1 MGQEMRRG
9 TWFGVV
15 FSFALVAAS
24 SIADEV
30 VRRGAEIGDSP
41 HLRLKDA
48 LDDPGAHADR
58 TVIVE
63 GKVDKVCQMKA
74 PHSRPGT
81 SLRCVPGSPPAQPHR
96 PRMDQP
102 LPVAYAPGRVCSMG
116 GCWLELM
123 PQGESRGVRVTFE
136 NYGFFV
142 PKDSMGWN
150 ARLEGK
156 FVREELSKR
165 DVDHLV
171 GEGATLSPLADGTA
185 VQYSFVASAVELRRP
200 VAEE

>member
-1 MGQEMRRG
+1 MGQEIRG
-9 TWFGVV
+9 RTWFGVV
-15 FSFALVAAS
+15 LSCALAAAS
-24 SIADEV
+24 PTAEEV
-30 VRRGAEIGDSP
+30 VRRGGEIGDSP

-48 LDDPGAHADR
+48 LDDPETHADR

-63 GKVDKVCQMKA
+63 GKVDKVCQMK
-74 PHSRPGT
+74 
-81 SLRCVPGSPPAQPHR
+81 
-96 PRMDQP
+96 
-102 LPVAYAPGRVCSMG
+102 

-123 PQGESRGVRVTFE
+123 PEGESRGVRVTFE

-171 GEGATLSPLADGTA
+171 GEGATLSPLADGSA

-200 VAEE
+200 VAEG

>member
-15 FSFALVAAS
+15 LAFALVAAS

-48 LDDPGAHADR
+48 LDDPEAHANR

-63 GKVDKVCQMKA
+63 GKVDKVCQMK
-74 PHSRPGT
+74 
-81 SLRCVPGSPPAQPHR
+81 
-96 PRMDQP
+96 
-102 LPVAYAPGRVCSMG
+102 

-123 PQGESRGVRVTFE
+123 PEGESQGVRVTFE